1 MSIVECI
8 SLNDMSTVTPPA
20 SAVLCLGNFDGMH
33 LAHQELIKQ
42 AKALRDSR
50 LQDAVCG
57 VFCFRR
63 PSWCFLSHDPPMQ
76 LCTLPQ
82 KLEAMRKAGAEY
94 VYLADFPAI
103 SSLTPNE
110 FLQRI
115 LCNSCHA
122 VGAVCGFNYRFGVKG
137 GGNAGDLLDFFG
149 ENTSVVGEIQANGQ
163 TVSSTRIRTLLKAGD
178 AYRAA
183 LLLGRPYALTAPVV
197 HGKALGKKLG
207 APTVNQFF
215 PNELLIPRHG
225 VYATQCTVDGITY
238 RGVSNVGS
246 HPTVDSNAAVNCE
259 TYLIGFCGDLY
270 DRELTVEFLEYLR
283 PEKKFSSPDELA
295 LQIQTDIE
303 AAKAWKAPEVVL

>member
-103 SSLTPNE
+103 SSLTQTSFYKE
-110 FLQRI
+110 FFAT
-115 LCNSCHA
+115 A
-122 VGAVCGFNYRFGVKG
+122 VTPLGRF
-137 GGNAGDLLDFFG
+137 
-149 ENTSVVGEIQANGQ
+149 
-163 TVSSTRIRTLLKAGD
+163 
-178 AYRAA
+178 AA
-183 LLLGRPYALTAPVV
+183 L
-197 HGKALGKKLG
+197 
-207 APTVNQFF
+207 
-215 PNELLIPRHG
+215 
-225 VYATQCTVDGITY
+225 IT
-238 RGVSNVGS
+238 
-246 HPTVDSNAAVNCE
+246 
-259 TYLIGFCGDLY
+259 DL
-270 DRELTVEFLEYLR
+270 E
-283 PEKKFSSPDELA
+283 
-295 LQIQTDIE
+295 
-303 AAKAWKAPEVVL
+303 